1 MNTKILLIEDN
12 ETNAYLATFLLKAY
26 GFTVTSAATGPAGL
40 ELALQESFDC
50 VLLDMQLP
58 GMDGYTVA
66 QALRAHPELAGLPI
80 IAVTSFAMVGDR
92 EKSLAAGCTGYIEKP
107 INPKTFV
114 SEVQRYLPAV
124 E

>member
-1 MNTKILLIEDN
+1 MSTRILLIEDN
-12 ETNAYLATFLLKAY
+12 ETNAYLATFLLKAH
-26 GFTVTSAATGPAGL
+26 GFTVTPAATGPAGL
-40 ELALQESFDC
+40 ELALQEPFNC

-66 QALRAHPELAGLPI
+66 QALRARPELAELPI

-114 SEVQRYLPAV
+114 SEVQRYLSSV